1 MALTRN
7 DIGLD
12 SLAKALGE
20 AIDNDIADSLF
31 NRMNQSPQTH
41 SAITNPTLYP
51 AATSSGS
58 IPITQFQHLI
68 KGDCFKVTKTI
79 TLEMWQDLPHDVIKI
94 DMVKLLVQELMKNNY
109 IEFTSQVEAH
119 APNQVELRARIF
131 VTPDDQVR
139 ILRVNG
145 VI

>member
-12 SLAKALGE
+12 SLAKAMGE
-20 AIDNDIADSLF
+20 AIDNSSF

-41 SAITNPTLYP
+41 SAITNSTLYP
-51 AATSSGS
+51 SPTINGS
-58 IPITQFQHLI
+58 IPITQFQHPI

-119 APNQVELRARIF
+119 TPNQVELRARIF